1 MHQLQNLEDFRLSL
15 KYPLTIAS
23 YNKMK
28 FLNKNVVLI
37 IYIVVFCRT
46 NAVNGDND
54 EFYHGKFP
62 ENFVW
67 GAATAS
73 YQVEGGWNA
82 DGKGL
87 NIWDVFTHKK
97 GIGHVVNDETGDVNH
112 YRFSISWSRI
122 LPKGTLEVINK
133 NGVVYYNNLINALM
147 KEGITPIVTLY
158 HWDLPQALQEEG
170 GWLNNSTS
178 DRFAEFAR
186 FCFQTFGDRVKFWIT
201 LNEPYVVSYHGHEIG
216 AMAPGIKGNGDK
228 IYIAAH
234 TLIKSHAN
242 AYRIY
247 EREFKN
253 KQNGIIGITL
263 NVHWQVAK
271 NPFSPADVK
280 AADTATQFQYGW
292 FAHPVFINGDYP
304 EVMKWKIG
312 NKSKE
317 QDLTESRLPVFTE
330 NEKLNIRGK
339 SGSTWLKVTPTAIR
353 KMIKWTKDYLGPNV
367 PIYITENGVSDRNG
381 TLQDSHRIYYY
392 NLYINEV
399 LKAIRLGGCDV
410 RGYMAWSLMD
420 NFEWAR
426 GYSERFGLHYVDFN
440 DPKRPRTPKKSV
452 DFYSKLISN
461 NGFVH
466 NKSNVI

>member
-1 MHQLQNLEDFRLSL
+1 MITFLFV
-15 KYPLTIAS
+15 LT
-23 YNKMK
+23 
-28 FLNKNVVLI
+28 
-37 IYIVVFCRT
+37 
-46 NAVNGDND
+46 
-54 EFYHGKFP
+54 
-62 ENFVW
+62 
-67 GAATAS
+67 
-73 YQVEGGWNA
+73 
-82 DGKGL
+82 
-87 NIWDVFTHKK
+87 
-97 GIGHVVNDETGDVNH
+97 
-112 YRFSISWSRI
+112 
-122 LPKGTLEVINK
+122 
-133 NGVVYYNNLINALM
+133 
-147 KEGITPIVTLY
+147 
-158 HWDLPQALQEEG
+158 
-170 GWLNNSTS
+170 
-178 DRFAEFAR
+178 
-186 FCFQTFGDRVKFWIT
+186 
-201 LNEPYVVSYHGHEIG
+201 
-216 AMAPGIKGNGDK
+216 
-228 IYIAAH
+228 
-234 TLIKSHAN
+234 
-242 AYRIY
+242 
-247 EREFKN
+247 
-253 KQNGIIGITL
+253 GIIGITL

-330 NEKLNIRGK
+330 NEKLNIRGSSDFIGINFYTSDRVSAK
-339 SGSTWLKVTPTAIR
+339 KSPTFPSSFIADQDIVFDKDPHWLGSGSTWLKVTPTAIR

-399 LKAIRLGGCDV
+399 LKAIRLDGCDV

-466 NKSNVI
+466 NKSNGVLSQGLDKHHIVFLVLVILVNSVIMFSF

>member
-1 MHQLQNLEDFRLSL
+1 
-15 KYPLTIAS
+15 
-23 YNKMK
+23 
-28 FLNKNVVLI
+28 
-37 IYIVVFCRT
+37 
-46 NAVNGDND
+46 
-54 EFYHGKFP
+54 
-62 ENFVW
+62 
-67 GAATAS
+67 
-73 YQVEGGWNA
+73 
-82 DGKGL
+82 
-87 NIWDVFTHKK
+87 
-97 GIGHVVNDETGDVNH
+97 
-112 YRFSISWSRI
+112 
-122 LPKGTLEVINK
+122 
-133 NGVVYYNNLINALM
+133 M

-178 DRFAEFAR
+178 DRFAELCA
-186 FCFQTFGDRVKFWIT
+186 VKFWIT

-242 AYRIY
+242 AFLMNISVW
-247 EREFKN
+247 
-253 KQNGIIGITL
+253 II
-263 NVHWQVAK
+263 VAK

-381 TLQDSHRIYYY
+381 TLQDT
-392 NLYINEV
+392 
-399 LKAIRLGGCDV
+399 IRLGGCDV

-466 NKSNVI
+466 NKSNGVLSQGLDKHHIVFLVLVILVNSVIMFSF

>member
-1 MHQLQNLEDFRLSL
+1 MMSF
-15 KYPLTIAS
+15 I
-23 YNKMK
+23 M
-28 FLNKNVVLI
+28 
-37 IYIVVFCRT
+37 
-46 NAVNGDND
+46 
-54 EFYHGKFP
+54 GKFP

-82 DGKGL
+82 DACDSYHKYEE
-87 NIWDVFTHKK
+87 DVKLLK
-97 GIGHVVNDETGDVNH
+97 NLKVNH

-170 GWLNNSTS
+170 GWLNKFYQRSL
-178 DRFAEFAR
+178 RGVCA
-186 FCFQTFGDRVKFWIT
+186 VKFWIT

-242 AYRIY
+242 AYRI
-247 EREFKN
+247 
-253 KQNGIIGITL
+253 IGITL

-292 FAHPVFINGDYP
+292 FAHPV
-304 EVMKWKIG
+304 
-312 NKSKE
+312 
-317 QDLTESRLPVFTE
+317 
-330 NEKLNIRGK
+330 
-339 SGSTWLKVTPTAIR
+339 GSTWLKVTPTAIR

-466 NKSNVI
+466 NKSNGVLSQGLDKHHIVFLVLVILVNSVIMFSF